1 MLTTSSFNITL
12 KIQAKRRTVL
22 ITVVSQLP
30 RCLLIRVLLNI
41 DSIKATLDKP
51 GKLICKECA
60 TFWQSSYDPT
70 LCKSVIKMYIFKI
83 YIRRHGIRDLFPFI
97 HMPTKLSR

>member
-51 GKLICKECA
+51 GKLIRKECA
-60 TFWQSSYDPT
+60 TFLQSSYDPIRH
-70 LCKSVIKMYIFKI
+70 KSVGELGV
-83 YIRRHGIRDLFPFI
+83 RRDTGGVG
-97 HMPTKLSR
+97 TA

>member
-30 RCLLIRVLLNI
+30 RCLLIRALLNV
-41 DSIKATLDKP
+41 DSFKATLDKP
-51 GKLICKECA
+51 GKLIRKECA
-60 TFWQSSYDPT
+60 TFLQSSYDPIRH
-70 LCKSVIKMYIFKI
+70 KSVIKMYIFNV
-83 YIRRHGIRDLFPFI
+83 YII
-97 HMPTKLSR
+97 